1 MTPQE
6 IIEAARRGY
15 NASSSDPFFSDAQ
28 MYEWVYQASM
38 ELAKEGFL
46 IEKVFTTT
54 TVAGTQGYAYPT
66 NVFAIKRITYD
77 GEPLRHLAQREDDLL
92 TGGDQD
98 ITTQGT
104 PEGFVD
110 FNQTIDLRPY
120 PDAAATLKI
129 WGYAHPSGV
138 PTATSSLDL
147 PDEWHIHLTNFLL
160 RDPAPCQPLRF
171 GTWRLSRQ
179 STLPDAY
186 VAELELWMSMA
197 LLLMASSSEVTE
209 PVIGLRGMGEPKHF
223 PALSRRGR
231 LRSHYLQT
239 CHRRV
244 LVIVSTCP

>member
-6 IIEAARRGY
+6 IIAAARRGY

-120 PDAAATLKI
+120 PDAAVTLKI

-138 PTATSSLDL
+138 PTATSTLDL
-147 PDEWHIHLTNFLL
+147 PDEWHIHLTNFIL
-160 RDPAPCQPLRF
+160 REMSAKNKNYEGARYYAAEWEKTVEQARRF
-171 GTWRLSRQ
+171 QKRKQRGMEFRVVQ
-179 STLPDAY
+179 NVDILPSA
-186 VAELELWMSMA
+186 V
-197 LLLMASSSEVTE
+197 
-209 PVIGLRGMGEPKHF
+209 LRG
-223 PALSRRGR
+223 
-231 LRSHYLQT
+231 
-239 CHRRV
+239 
-244 LVIVSTCP
+244 I